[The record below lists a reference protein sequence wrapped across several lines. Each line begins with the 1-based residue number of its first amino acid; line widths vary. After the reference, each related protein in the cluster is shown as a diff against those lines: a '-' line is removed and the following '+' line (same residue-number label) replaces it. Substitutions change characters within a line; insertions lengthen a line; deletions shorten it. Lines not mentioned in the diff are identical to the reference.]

1 MDLKNDINFHFRQ
14 PPPQE
19 RPQGGLG
26 GARGGIPPKIKC
38 YVNFGVF
45 NSGDFKNDFYFHFRL
60 LQPRKG
66 APGGGLGGQRGYIDV
81 ILILGFLIV
90 GNFILG
96 SPNLSK
102 GTPWRWLGSEE
113 V

>member
-1 MDLKNDINFHFRQ
+1 MSI
-14 PPPQE
+14 
-19 RPQGGLG
+19 LG
-26 GARGGIPPKIKC
+26 FSIVGISKMISISILGYSNPARA
-38 YVNFGVF
+38 
-45 NSGDFKNDFYFHFRL
+45 L
-60 LQPRKG
+60 W
-66 APGGGLGGQRGYIDV
+66 GGGLGGQSGYIDV